1 MLPLSKRPSTP
12 KKSVPNNDLFLV
24 VVLLQSP
31 AKARRANV
39 VKKSILY
46 FSDKKNRSMS
56 EDNLYTRRKN
66 LAVHL
71 GLDEKVPRREIQK
84 ITTICLP
91 IPAEAAPTVLS
102 KTQASLVKTDAD
114 PLSSV
119 SSH

>member
-1 MLPLSKRPSTP
+1 M
-12 KKSVPNNDLFLV
+12 
-24 VVLLQSP
+24 
-31 AKARRANV
+31 

-91 IPAEAAPTVLS
+91 IPAEAAPTPMS
-102 KTQASLVKTDAD
+102 KAPAPQQVDMDTD
-114 PLSSV
+114 PLNTV
-119 SSH
+119 SLY